1 MYCPGSQN
9 DSREKRIVDGSGDV
23 EWLNVGCYGA
33 KLFAKCCSD
42 ARQRSRPRPDEP
54 RMDLQAGPQRA
65 AYQVRDDLMRHPWID
80 NRHRLATSHQE
91 ARRNVMRSE
100 EHTSELQSLMRIS
113 YAVFCLKKKKNQTHL
128 HESR

>member
-65 AYQVRDDLMRHPWID
+65 AYQVRDDLMRHPW
-80 NRHRLATSHQE
+80 
-91 ARRNVMRSE
+91 RSE
-100 EHTSELQSLMRIS
+100 ERTSELQSLMRLS
-113 YAVFCLKKKKNQTHL
+113 YAVFCLKKKKQHK
-128 HESR
+128 